1 MKYRKILM
9 KYNAYLKVLFSLVK
23 NIKSDISV
31 VKNINFSM
39 TSAFFII
46 WFCFTSHYARRYMSN
61 GMIHIQRSCRE
72 FARAFNK
79 FSLVESWILVRWSSG
94 SRYIVRWKAVVRWPS
109 AVRCICCH
117 WTMYP
122 KNSFQPIKI
131 CLRHA
136 QIRGMTT
143 GIVSHCIM
151 CTSEFQ
157 RQVTFLFVNKNI
169 KCGYSF
175 T

>member
-23 NIKSDISV
+23 TIKSDISV
-31 VKNINFSM
+31 VENINFWM

-61 GMIHIQRSCRE
+61 GMKHLQRPCRE
-72 FARAFNK
+72 FVRAFNK
-79 FSLVESWILVRWSSG
+79 FSLVESWILDRWSSG
-94 SRYIVRWKAVVRWPS
+94 SRYIVRWNAVVRWPS

-122 KNSFQPIKI
+122 NNNFQPIRI
-131 CLRHA
+131 CLPHA
-136 QIRGMTT
+136 QIRGMTI
-143 GIVSHCIM
+143 GHSIALHNVHL
-151 CTSEFQ
+151 ELQ
-157 RQVTFLFVNKNI
+157 RQVTSLFVNKNI

-175 T
+175 S

>member
-31 VKNINFSM
+31 VENINFWM

-61 GMIHIQRSCRE
+61 GMIHIQRPCRE

-79 FSLVESWILVRWSSG
+79 FSLVESWIWIDGPVAADTSYGERLLFVGLPLCDVSAATGPCIQKTTFNRSEFVY
-94 SRYIVRWKAVVRWPS
+94 RTRKNAEWP
-109 AVRCICCH
+109 
-117 WTMYP
+117 
-122 KNSFQPIKI
+122 
-131 CLRHA
+131 LD
-136 QIRGMTT
+136 
-143 GIVSHCIM
+143 IVSHCIM
-151 CTSEFQ
+151 CTSELQ
-157 RQVTFLFVNKNI
+157 RQVTSLFVNKNI

-175 T
+175 S